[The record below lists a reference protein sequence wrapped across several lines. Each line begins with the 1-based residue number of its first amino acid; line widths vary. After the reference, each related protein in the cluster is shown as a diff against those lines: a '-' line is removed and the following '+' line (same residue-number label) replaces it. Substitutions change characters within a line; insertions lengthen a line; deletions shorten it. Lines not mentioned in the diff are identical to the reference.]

1 VAVDRSRRDAPR
13 DLPVFPIMPPPARD
27 LRRESS
33 PSPPDGPPREPQ
45 SKKDIGRDGPQATKD
60 GPLAKKD
67 IAKDGPLAKK
77 DIAKDGPLAKKDIA
91 KDGPLAKKDIGQMK
105 DGALVQK
112 DKSFVKPDW
121 LISILPPPII
131 AP

>member
-1 VAVDRSRRDAPR
+1 MAVDRSRRDAPR

-77 DIAKDGPLAKKDIA
+77 DIAKDGPLAKKDI
-91 KDGPLAKKDIGQMK
+91 GQMK